1 MKSKKIKISVIIVI
15 LYAVGITAMANRQVI
30 FDFLGT
36 AFSNDS
42 RDALDDN
49 KSPIDR
55 ELVKELVQLA
65 KPFDSAAATFY
76 FEGRFTAVDKMD
88 TANALRNIPY
98 KFYKTGEELYSR
110 FGNTETVNTKTLYV
124 YIDHPIKKIIVSAPK
139 KLVRPSPNLSL
150 DLMLDMIKEEGFTIS
165 KSINSGIA
173 AISLQSET
181 HVSCK
186 EYTIKYDTVDKNLKS
201 IFLRLA
207 DISDP
212 LDKEREKWT
221 FMDIVRYDDAV
232 QRNDLLQISRF
243 VRQTPGGWMPAQDL
257 SQYDV
262 VEL

>member
-1 MKSKKIKISVIIVI
+1 MKNKKIKISIIIVM
-15 LYAVGITAMANRQVI
+15 LYAIGITAMANRQVI

-42 RDALDDN
+42 RDALDD
-49 KSPIDR
+49 KKDPVDR
-55 ELVKELVQLA
+55 EIVEELVQLA
-65 KPFDSAAATFY
+65 KQFDSAAANLY

-98 KFYKTGEELYSR
+98 TFYKTGEELYFR
-110 FGNTETVNTKTLYV
+110 IGNTESINTKALYV
-124 YIDHPIKKIIVSAPK
+124 YIDHPIKKIIVGAPK
-139 KLVRPSPNLSL
+139 KVIMPSPNPPL
-150 DLMLDMIKEEGFTIS
+150 DLMLDMIKEEGFTVS
-165 KSINSGIA
+165 KSIESGIA

-186 EYTIKYDTVDKNLKS
+186 EYTVRYDAVGKSLRS

-221 FMDIVRYDDAV
+221 FMDIVRYDDTT

-243 VRQTPGGWMPAQDL
+243 VRQTSAGWMPAQDL
-257 SQYDV
+257 NQYDL